1 MPGIVN
7 KTTVNEFKKDLKRAS
22 SFALAEFD
30 KVSVKDFEE
39 FRRNLQAK
47 GSWCKVMKNR
57 LLRIAFK
64 ENGLESPDEFFQGS
78 TLAVMS
84 EGEVTDYAKVLADL
98 SKKIEEVKIKGG
110 FIEGKAVSG
119 DEIMAI
125 SKLPSRE
132 VLIAKILGSMNA
144 PVTNFVCVLSAVLKS
159 LLYVLKAVGEK
170 KAQSE
175 VVKGEG
181 VTGESG
187 EETKTAQDENV
198 SPESKEK
205 ELVKEKEPAS
215 EKAEASTDNAKTGEL
230 SGDKPS
236 DADKNESKKPNED
249 K

>member
-7 KTTVNEFKKDLKRAS
+7 KTIVNEFKKDLNRAS

-57 LLRIAFK
+57 LLSIAFK
-64 ENGLESPDEFFQGS
+64 ENGLEPPDEFFKGS

-98 SKKIEEVKIKGG
+98 SKKIQEVKIKGG

-132 VLIAKILGSMNA
+132 VLIAQILGSMNA
-144 PVTNFVCVLSAVLKS
+144 PITNFVCVLSAVLKS
-159 LLYVLKAVGEK
+159 LLYALKAIGEK
-170 KAQSE
+170 KASQPK
-175 VVKGEG
+175 VVKEEG

-187 EETKTAQDENV
+187 EQTKTAQGENV
-198 SPESKEK
+198 SPESEDKP
-205 ELVKEKEPAS
+205 VS
-215 EKAEASTDNAKTGEL
+215 EKGDPSPDNAKTDEL
-230 SGDKPS
+230 S
-236 DADKNESKKPNED
+236 ED